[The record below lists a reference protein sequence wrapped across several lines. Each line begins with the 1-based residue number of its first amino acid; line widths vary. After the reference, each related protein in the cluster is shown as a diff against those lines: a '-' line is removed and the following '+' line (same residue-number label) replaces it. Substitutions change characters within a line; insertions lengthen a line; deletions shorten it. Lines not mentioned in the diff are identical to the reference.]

1 MVTLSLAN
9 YYLGYSVMYLISIIS
24 LESTFR

>member
-1 MVTLSLAN
+1 MVTLPLAN

-24 LESTFR
+24 LESTFY